1 MLYLKHN
8 KEKEVINMDL
18 QTLHNARERLLLEIE
33 SGDLEITD
41 NINEAIAVLP
51 DGTLISGEFDCG
63 IRGLDH
69 NGLLDAGEN
78 WDDLHNCNIIRL
90 VPESETA
97 LINQKQRLN
106 DIQLALLD
114 NSSYTIERY

>member
-1 MLYLKHN
+1 MK
-8 KEKEVINMDL
+8 L
-18 QTLHNARERLLLEIE
+18 QATYNAQQRLLSEIND
-33 SGDLEITD
+33 GDLETTS

-78 WDDLHNCNIIRL
+78 WDSLHNCNIVRL
-90 VPESETA
+90 VPESDTA
-97 LINQKQRLN
+97 LINQDQQLN
-106 DIQLALLD
+106 DIQLALLAD
-114 NSSYTIERY
+114 SEYAIERY